1 MFLSSLAFF
10 LAWDDE
16 SLVALEIQFEFFVKQ
31 NFFFNEVQSLNFLC
45 VNNRCEA
52 FSTYPRTYDL
62 LHAWNIIS
70 DVEKKGCS
78 PEDLLLEMDRI
89 LRPTGFI
96 IIRDKQSVVDFVK
109 KYLSALHWEA
119 VATGDASSDSED
131 GEEVVFVVQKKLW
144 LSSRNSR
151 DSE

>member
-1 MFLSSLAFF
+1 MHFL
-10 LAWDDE
+10 WIND
-16 SLVALEIQFEFFVKQ
+16 
-31 NFFFNEVQSLNFLC
+31 
-45 VNNRCEA
+45 RCEA
-52 FSTYPRTYDL
+52 FSTYPRTFDL

-70 DVEKKGCS
+70 DIEKKGCS

-96 IIRDKQSVVDFVK
+96 IIQDKQSAVDFVK

-119 VATGDASSDSED
+119 VATGSANLDSGD
-131 GEEVVFVVQKKLW
+131 GEEVVFIVQKKLW
-144 LSSRNSR
+144 LPTRNSK

>member
-1 MFLSSLAFF
+1 
-10 LAWDDE
+10 
-16 SLVALEIQFEFFVKQ
+16 
-31 NFFFNEVQSLNFLC
+31 
-45 VNNRCEA
+45 
-52 FSTYPRTYDL
+52 
-62 LHAWNIIS
+62 
-70 DVEKKGCS
+70 
-78 PEDLLLEMDRI
+78 MDRI